1 MSMAKAIPAEAID
14 LRQWLEKAISE
25 PHSEYGAFVYDD
37 LPFIRDPPVSWV
49 KIVEDVTC
57 HQWREMDA
65 DLLFACV
72 TFLVRRNSSCNV
84 KLRCL
89 RYLLERV
96 PSVEAI
102 LLALDVWQEVEAPNR
117 GKLSEYII
125 AAYDRMK
132 TFHKW
137 WIRLDGRF
145 RFIANSGEYR

>member
-1 MSMAKAIPAEAID
+1 MGKAIPAEVVD
-14 LRQWLEKAISE
+14 LRQWLEKAINE
-25 PHSEYGAFVYDD
+25 PNSVYGAFVYDD
-37 LPFIRDPPVSWV
+37 LPFISDPPASWV
-49 KIVEDVTC
+49 KVVEDVTC
-57 HQWREMDA
+57 HQWRTMDA

-72 TFLVRRNSSCNV
+72 TFLIKRDSSRIA
-84 KLRCL
+84 KLSYL

-96 PSVEAI
+96 PSVKAI

-117 GKLSEYII
+117 GTLSTYII

-145 RFIANSGEYR
+145 RFIANSSEYR